1 MTMPQYA
8 VIEQP
13 SGGQI
18 PVIHCPICGTPT
30 NIWDDEY
37 DSDVCPHL
45 AFIYLFSAGEFGY
58 LTPKF
63 EQRIEVIKDEKL
75 RFDNFQECLKKAGY
89 DNKLLALEI
98 TYGGM
103 GCGVSWNTDVY
114 GFDFETLV
122 KDSTEEERIDLLT
135 CYGVGS
141 LDGVFPIWFYKENGS
156 FYYIALDDSESEPF
170 ESFEESLASA
180 EKTWGETVGG
190 FWRDIEEAEKHVE
203 YLREQGYIPW

>member
-18 PVIHCPICGTPT
+18 PVIHCPICGTPA

-45 AFIYLFSAGEFGY
+45 AFIYLFSSGEFGY

-103 GCGVSWNTDVY
+103 GTGLSWNTDVY
-114 GFDFETLV
+114 GFDFETL
-122 KDSTEEERIDLLT
+122 
-135 CYGVGS
+135 
-141 LDGVFPIWFYKENGS
+141 
-156 FYYIALDDSESEPF
+156 AL
-170 ESFEESLASA
+170 
-180 EKTWGETVGG
+180 
-190 FWRDIEEAEKHVE
+190 I
-203 YLREQGYIPW
+203 